1 MSEERK
7 IRILRIINRFNIGGP
22 TYNATFLTRY
32 LGDEY
37 ETMLVGGLPEE
48 GEADSLYILE
58 KYGVKPILIEEIKR
72 EPNFSS
78 DRKAYKKIRQI
89 IKEFK
94 PDIVHTHAAKAGAL
108 GRRAAS
114 AENVPVIIHTFH
126 GHVFHSYFGK
136 FKTRIFKEIEKR
148 LAKRS
153 TGIIAI
159 SPQQKKEL
167 SEIHRI
173 VEAEKVEVIPL
184 GFDLKP
190 FNAGRL
196 KYRDEVREELGL
208 EPNDVA
214 VAIVGRLAPIKDHDF
229 FLDVVEMIK
238 DKAEQKVI
246 FFVVGDGSEKEHIE
260 DRLKLI
266 NSSVKTVR
274 LMSWVKDIARF
285 NAGMDIVCLTSKN
298 EGTPVSLIE
307 AQAANIPVV
316 STDVGGV
323 KDIIRNLETG
333 IIVKDRRP
341 ELYADQLLDL
351 INDEKKRTK
360 LSQNGW
366 NHVEEKFHYTTLVHN
381 MDTYY
386 KQLLRKKG
394 VLK

>member
-48 GEADSLYILE
+48 GEADSLFILE

-78 DRKAYKKIRQI
+78 DRKAYKKIRQLI
-89 IKEFK
+89 QEFK

-108 GRRAAS
+108 GRRAAA
-114 AENVPVIIHTFH
+114 AENVPVIVHTFH

-136 FKTRIFKEIEKR
+136 VKTRVFKEIEKR

-167 SEIHRI
+167 TELHKI
-173 VEAEKVEVIPL
+173 VEADKVQVIPL

-190 FNAGRL
+190 FNEGRL
-196 KYRDEVREELGL
+196 NYREEVRKELGL
-208 EPNDVA
+208 ATNEVA

-229 FLDVVEMIK
+229 FLDVVEKIK
-238 DKAEQKVI
+238 GRVDGQVK

-260 DRLKLI
+260 ERLKSI
-266 NSSVKTVR
+266 NSKVEVVR
-274 LMSWVKDIARF
+274 LMSWIKDIARF
-285 NAGMDIVCLTSKN
+285 NAGMDIICLTSKN

-333 IIVKDRRP
+333 IIVKERRP

-351 INDEKKRTK
+351 INDEKKRAK

-366 NHVEEKFHYTTLVHN
+366 NHVEEKFHYTTLVKN
-381 MDTYY
+381 MDSYY